1 MKKVAKKFC
10 PLMKKRYICSVFKRI
25 IIMAIAIKTIP
36 VLTGEMAKRFV
47 EMAEDSNHKVVMM
60 KKSAFHFYG
69 VWRDNDYRMSADEFV
84 KEIKDSRNFR
94 NDVEAF

>member
-36 VLTGEMAKRFV
+36 VLTGEMAERFV
-47 EMAEDSNHKVVMM
+47 EMAEDSNHKATTVIPANLKNAIHRMM
-60 KKSAFHFYG
+60 ERSKNAK
-69 VWRDNDYRMSADEFV
+69 
-84 KEIKDSRNFR
+84 IK
-94 NDVEAF
+94 VPV

>member
-36 VLTGEMAKRFV
+36 VLTGEMAERFV
-47 EMAEDSNHKVVMM
+47 EMAEDSNHKATTVIPANLKNAIHRMM
-60 KKSAFHFYG
+60 KRSKNA
-69 VWRDNDYRMSADEFV
+69 
-84 KEIKDSRNFR
+84 EIK
-94 NDVEAF
+94 VPV

>member
-36 VLTGEMAKRFV
+36 VLTGEMAERFV
-47 EMAEDSNHKVVMM
+47 EMAEDRNHKATTVIPANLKNAIHRMM
-60 KKSAFHFYG
+60 ERSKNAK
-69 VWRDNDYRMSADEFV
+69 
-84 KEIKDSRNFR
+84 IK
-94 NDVEAF
+94 VPV